1 MKLLISI
8 HDVTPALMP
17 QVESLYALCR
27 SRGVTP
33 ALLVV
38 PDWHGAWPLTQHPE
52 FVSWARARE
61 AEGAE
66 ILLHGER
73 HDEAGAPRG
82 MVDALRAFGRTNGEG
97 EFLTL
102 DLAQASERIERGVG
116 LLRAYRLNPVG
127 FVPPAW
133 LMKPDTILACQ
144 RAGLGITEDDGSLYL
159 LGAKVTTIASPVV
172 RWSGRAPMRAWASVL
187 VAGARWRLQRDA
199 EFVRIAYHPSDLDH
213 PATANSA
220 SRELDRW
227 LDAGPVVRYDSLRS
241 TTAAAP

>member
-1 MKLLISI
+1 MKLLVSI

-38 PDWHGAWPLTQHPE
+38 PDWHGAWPLTQHPG

-66 ILLHGER
+66 IILHGER
-73 HDEAGAPRG
+73 HDEVGSPRSVG
-82 MVDALRAFGRTNGEG
+82 DELRAFGRTNGEG

-102 DLAQASERIERGVG
+102 DLKQATERIERGVG
-116 LLRAYRLNPVG
+116 LLRSYRLNPVG

-133 LMKPDTILACQ
+133 LMKPDTIAACQ
-144 RAGLGITEDDGSLYL
+144 RAGLGVTEDDGALYL
-159 LGAKVTTIASPVV
+159 LGAQVMRVASPVV
-172 RWSGRAPMRAWASVL
+172 RWSGREPLRAWASVL
-187 VAGARWRLQRDA
+187 VSAARWRTQRGA
-199 EFVRIAYHPSDLDH
+199 GYVRIAYHPSDLDH
-213 PATANSA
+213 PATARSA
-220 SRELDRW
+220 ARELDRW
-227 LDAGPVVRYDSLRS
+227 LGTGAVVRYDSLRPS
-241 TTAAAP
+241 SAAAP